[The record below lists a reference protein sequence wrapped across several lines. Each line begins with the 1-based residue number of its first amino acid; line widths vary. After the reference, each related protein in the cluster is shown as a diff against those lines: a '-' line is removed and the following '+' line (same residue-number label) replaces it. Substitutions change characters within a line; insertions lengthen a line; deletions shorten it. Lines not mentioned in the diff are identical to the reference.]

1 MITLFFFLSKLRPHF
16 LPFFNFFLLAEAEKY
31 FANPAPSNTNVRK
44 SRIDSTLPDPKVR
57 LVMILTLKLWY
68 EAEWPRFLQKVSFWF
83 FLWFLFVLILK
94 TLKAR
99 APATCGPFNFQNHSR
114 RLRLC
119 SIQKSKRQQNK

>member
-1 MITLFFFLSKLRPHF
+1 
-16 LPFFNFFLLAEAEKY
+16 
-31 FANPAPSNTNVRK
+31 
-44 SRIDSTLPDPKVR
+44 
-57 LVMILTLKLWY
+57 MILTLKLWY

-114 RLRLC
+114 RVLQLQITALSLGSRAGFWRNPQAAQAGGSCKPL
-119 SIQKSKRQQNK
+119 KEYNRWR